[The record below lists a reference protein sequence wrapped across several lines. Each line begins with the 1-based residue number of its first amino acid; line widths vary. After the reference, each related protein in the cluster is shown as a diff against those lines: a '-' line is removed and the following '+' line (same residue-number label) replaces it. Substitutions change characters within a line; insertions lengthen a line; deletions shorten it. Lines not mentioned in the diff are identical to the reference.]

1 MKDFRI
7 IFNGIKPI
15 SLPDGLCLGS
25 VGEHNAVQLVL
36 VLPSDLIDGMT
47 FHTVTVGGVVSA
59 QIIDTEKNVDG
70 AYRIR
75 NVIFFP
81 LTAAYTKQRLTDL
94 TVTAYKRDG
103 GETVIVNRTPTVYGL
118 TFADGAPVPIPGGL
132 VSEVAELNEKVNG
145 LSADISDLSGEVES
159 MKDDVPT
166 SEEIAAWN
174 EAAADKHTHEN
185 KAVLDDITSTTVSH
199 WNRAYDDRH
208 THANKQ
214 ILDRFGVSPDFGVTY
229 TDIPIGVPVVSQLP
243 ETSQTDAPDLCVYNK
258 NLYQAESDGQG
269 GFAWAQITSGLTPD
283 ELAALE
289 RDKHTHANKST
300 LDKFGESGGEPTF
313 DGNPIGGGVNTYA
326 TPSAL
331 PNNAE
336 NGSVA
341 VAMGDDPA
349 NTIVYPTQTGGE
361 EVSVD
366 ISGKTIM
373 IGNPTFNGT
382 AIDSAISAQ
391 TVDLTA
397 AVALD
402 NPDGMIQFGIIP
414 VVSDPDTNE
423 YTAAGITLDSYI
435 QSASYSNK
443 YAIGAML
450 IAPFIDYIN
459 PDKIVDVDANYEK
472 IPFMAI
478 YAFEALSNAE
488 YQGMPMNLSSGWN
501 VALATVDKATHSDV
515 QAIEVVDGA
524 VDLNDYLILS
534 NDPNNSM
541 TIEGVGASAIFTNT
555 IVGEAGKKAGLYVRL
570 SGAWSRCTLD
580 GDAQ

>member
-15 SLPDGLCLGS
+15 SLPDGICLGV
-25 VGEHNAVQLVL
+25 VGESNVVRLVL
-36 VLPSDLIDGMT
+36 TLPESMVDGMDY
-47 FHTVTVGGVVSA
+47 HVVTIGGVDSA
-59 QIIDTEKNVDG
+59 RIVGTNVNIEI
-70 AYRIR
+70 AYRVG
-75 NVIFFP
+75 NVIYMP
-81 LTAAYTKQRLTDL
+81 LSSAYTTQRITDL
-94 TVTAYKRDG
+94 TVTAYKQTGD
-103 GETVIVNRTPTVYGL
+103 VVQIIDKTPTVYGL
-118 TFADGAPVPIPGGL
+118 KFDEGQPRPADGGL
-132 VSEVAELNEKVNG
+132 ASEVAALENRVDG
-145 LSADISDLSGEVES
+145 LESEVDAIR
-159 MKDDVPT
+159 DDVPT
-166 SEEIAAWN
+166 AEEIAAWN

-185 KAVLDDITSTTVSH
+185 KTVLDDITSTSVSH
-199 WNRAYDDRH
+199 WDRAYDDRH

-214 ILDRFGVSPDFGVTY
+214 ILDRFDVSLDYGVTY

-243 ETSQTDAPDLCVYNK
+243 ETSQADTPDLCVYDK
-258 NLYQAESDGQG
+258 NLYQAVSDGQG

-283 ELAALE
+283 ELAVLE
-289 RDKHTHANKST
+289 RDKHVHENKST
-300 LDKFGESGGEPTF
+300 LDKFGESDGEPTF

-326 TPSAL
+326 TPSVL

-341 VAMGDDPA
+341 VALGDDPS

-366 ISGKTIM
+366 ISGKSIM

-397 AVALD
+397 AVALE
-402 NPDGMIQFGIIP
+402 NPDGMIQFVILP

-423 YTAAGITLDSYI
+423 YTAAGITLDSFI
-435 QSASYSNK
+435 QVSSYANK

-450 IAPFIDYIN
+450 TNSGIDYIN
-459 PDKIVDVDANYEK
+459 PEKIVDVDANYEK

-478 YAFEALSNAE
+478 YTFEALSNAE
-488 YQGMPMNLSSGWN
+488 YQGMPMNLSAGWN
-501 VALATVDKATHSDV
+501 VALATVDKATH
-515 QAIEVVDGA
+515 QEITAIEVVDGA
-524 VDLNDYLILS
+524 VDLNEYLILS
-534 NDPNNSM
+534 DDSRNSM

-570 SGAWSRCTLD
+570 SGVWSRCTLD
-580 GDAQ
+580 GDA

>member
-25 VGEHNAVQLVL
+25 VGEHNAVQLVIT
-36 VLPSDLIDGMT
+36 LPESMLTGIT
-47 FHTVTVGGVVSA
+47 FYTITVGGIESA
-59 QIIDTEKNVDG
+59 QIVSGSQNVDG
-70 AYRIR
+70 AYLLDG
-75 NVIFFP
+75 VIYQP
-81 LTAAYTKQRLTDL
+81 LTAAYTTQRITDL
-94 TVTAYKRDG
+94 TVTAYARED
-103 GETVIVNRTPTVYGL
+103 GETVVVDKTPTVCGL
-118 TFADGAPVPIPGGL
+118 MFIEGHPAPVPGGI
-132 VSEVAELNEKVNG
+132 VSEVAKLAEEV
-145 LSADISDLSGEVES
+145 AAMEDDI
-159 MKDDVPT
+159 PT

-185 KAVLDDITSTTVSH
+185 KTVLDDITSTTVSH

-214 ILDRFGVSPDFGVTY
+214 ILDRFGVSSDYGVTY

-289 RDKHTHANKST
+289 RDKHTHENKST

-326 TPSAL
+326 TPSAM
-331 PNNAE
+331 PNSAE

-341 VAMGDDPA
+341 VALGDDPA

-382 AIDSAISAQ
+382 AINSAISAQ

-397 AVALD
+397 AVALED
-402 NPDGMIQFGIIP
+402 PDGMIQFGIIP

-423 YTAAGITLDSYI
+423 YTAAGITLDAYI
-435 QSASYSNK
+435 QASSYANK

-488 YQGMPMNLSSGWN
+488 YQGMPMNLSAGWN

-515 QAIEVVDGA
+515 TAIEVVDGA
-524 VDLNDYLILS
+524 VNLNDYLILS
-534 NDPNNSM
+534 NDDNNSM

-570 SGAWSRCTLD
+570 SDAWSRCTLD
-580 GDAQ
+580 GDA